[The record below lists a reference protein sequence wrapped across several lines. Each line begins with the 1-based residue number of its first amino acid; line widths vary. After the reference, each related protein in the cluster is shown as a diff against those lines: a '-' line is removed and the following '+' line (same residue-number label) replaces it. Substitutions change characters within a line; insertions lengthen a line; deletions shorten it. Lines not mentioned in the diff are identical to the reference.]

1 MTQLNFT
8 LERDFFTGLLKK
20 DREEAFGE
28 LMENLLNQFLLAES
42 AEVLQ
47 ADPYA
52 RSEERTD
59 YRNGF
64 RERGICSEDPSVSLP
79 LRPYRAQGDHRPIML
94 T

>member
-8 LERDFFTGLLKK
+8 LERDFFTGLFKK

-42 AEVLQ
+42 EEVLR
-47 ADPYA
+47 AAPYD
-52 RSEERTD
+52 RSSERTD

-64 RERGICSEDPSVSLP
+64 RDREFVCRIGK
-79 LRPYRAQGDHRPIML
+79 L
-94 T
+94 TL

>member
-8 LERDFFTGLLKK
+8 LERDFFTRLLKK

-47 ADPYA
+47 ADP
-52 RSEERTD
+52 SV
-59 YRNGF
+59 RNGHSQG
-64 RERGICSEDPSVSLP
+64 RRTTRHARGGLVDIYKYKSDRMEFTPHLGLDF
-79 LRPYRAQGDHRPIML
+79 
-94 T
+94 